1 MTAMHGARQMGK
13 GAMDHDGI
21 RDSIERLVAYLGEHP
36 EKWRNADPPATAVMI
51 DGLRC
56 RAEGPGGASI
66 VSDMPRAVGGGDSA
80 PRPGWFMRA
89 ALATCDATV
98 IAMRAAQLGVVLD
111 RLEVAVESESDPRG
125 LLGIDDTVA
134 AGPARLRMRVTIAAA
149 GVPAEQ
155 LREIVAWADHHSP
168 VGDALRR
175 AIPVEIEVLA
185 G

>member
-1 MTAMHGARQMGK
+1 
-13 GAMDHDGI
+13 MDQDGI
-21 RDSIERLVAYLGEHP
+21 RESIESLVAYLGEHP
-36 EKWRNADPPATAVMI
+36 EKWRNADPPATAVMV

-56 RAEGPGGASI
+56 RADGPGGASI
-66 VSDMPRAVGGGDSA
+66 VSDMPSAVGGGDSA

-98 IAMRAAQLGVVLD
+98 IAMRAAQLGIALD

-125 LLGIDDTVA
+125 LLGIDDTVV
-134 AGPARLRMRVTIAAA
+134 AGPASLRMRVTIAAA

-168 VGDALRR
+168 VGDALQR
-175 AIPVEIEVLA
+175 AIPVEVEILI

>member
-1 MTAMHGARQMGK
+1 
-13 GAMDHDGI
+13 MDQDGI
-21 RDSIERLVAYLGEHP
+21 RESIESLVAYLGEHP

-98 IAMRAAQLGVVLD
+98 IAMRAAQLGIALD

-125 LLGIDDTVA
+125 LLGIDDTVV
-134 AGPARLRMRVTIAAA
+134 AGPVRLRMRVTIAAA

-155 LREIVAWADHHSP
+155 VREIVAWADRHSP

-175 AIPVEIEVLA
+175 AIPVEVEVLA
-185 G
+185 D

>member
-1 MTAMHGARQMGK
+1 
-13 GAMDHDGI
+13 MDNDGI
-21 RDSIERLVAYLGEHP
+21 RDAIGSLVAYLGEHP
-36 EKWRNADPPATAVMI
+36 EKWRNVDPPATAVMV

-98 IAMRAAQLGVVLD
+98 IAMRAAQLGIALD
-111 RLEVAVESESDPRG
+111 RLEVTVESESDPRG
-125 LLGIDDTVA
+125 LLGIDDTVV
-134 AGPARLRMRVTIAAA
+134 AGPAHLRMRVRIAAA
-149 GVPAEQ
+149 DVPAEQ

-175 AIPVEIEVLA
+175 AIPIEIEVLA

>member
-1 MTAMHGARQMGK
+1 
-13 GAMDHDGI
+13 MDQDGI
-21 RDSIERLVAYLGEHP
+21 RESIESLVAYLGEHP

-98 IAMRAAQLGVVLD
+98 IAMRAAQLGIALD

-125 LLGIDDTVA
+125 LLGIDDTVV

-149 GVPAEQ
+149 GAPAER
-155 LREIVAWADHHSP
+155 LREIVAWADRHSP

-175 AIPVEIEVLA
+175 AIPVEVEVLA
-185 G
+185 D

>member
-1 MTAMHGARQMGK
+1 
-13 GAMDHDGI
+13 MDQDRI
-21 RDSIERLVAYLGEHP
+21 RESIESLVAYLGEHP
-36 EKWRNADPPATAVMI
+36 EKWRNPDPPATAVMI

-56 RAEGPGGASI
+56 RAEGAGGASI
-66 VSDMPRAVGGGDSA
+66 VSDMPRAVGGDDSA
-80 PRPGWFMRA
+80 PRPGWFLRA

-98 IAMRAAQLGVVLD
+98 IAMRAAQLGIAVD

-125 LLGIDDTVA
+125 LLGIDDTVV

-155 LREIVAWADHHSP
+155 LREIVAWADRHSP

-175 AIPVEIEVLA
+175 AIPVEVEVLA
-185 G
+185 D

>member
-1 MTAMHGARQMGK
+1 
-13 GAMDHDGI
+13 MDNDGI
-21 RDSIERLVAYLGEHP
+21 RDAIGSLVAYLGEHP
-36 EKWRNADPPATAVMI
+36 EKWRNVDPPATAVMM

-56 RAEGPGGASI
+56 RAEGPGGAAI
-66 VSDMPRAVGGGDSA
+66 VSDMPRAVGGSDSA

-98 IAMRAAQLGVVLD
+98 IAMRAALLGITLD
-111 RLEVAVESESDPRG
+111 RLEVTVESESDPRG
-125 LLGIDDTVA
+125 LLGIDDTVV

-155 LREIVAWADHHSP
+155 LREVVAWADRHSP

-175 AIPVEIEVLA
+175 AIPVEVEVRA
-185 G
+185 D

>member
-1 MTAMHGARQMGK
+1 
-13 GAMDHDGI
+13 MDHDGI
-21 RDSIERLVAYLGEHP
+21 RESIESLVAYLGEHP

-66 VSDMPRAVGGGDSA
+66 VSDMPIAVGGGDSA

-98 IAMRAAQLGVVLD
+98 IAMRAAQLGIVLD
-111 RLEVAVESESDPRG
+111 LLEVAVESESDPRG
-125 LLGIDDTVA
+125 LLGIDDAVA
-134 AGPARLRMRVTIAAA
+134 AGPARLRMRITIAAA
-149 GVPAEQ
+149 GVPAER
-155 LREIVAWADHHSP
+155 LREIVAWADRHSP

-175 AIPVEIEVLA
+175 AIPVEVEVLA
-185 G
+185 D

>member
-1 MTAMHGARQMGK
+1 
-13 GAMDHDGI
+13 MDQDAI
-21 RDSIERLVAYLGEHP
+21 RDSIESLVVYLGEHP

-56 RAEGPGGASI
+56 RAEGPGGAAI

-98 IAMRAAQLGVVLD
+98 IAMRAAQLGIVLD
-111 RLEVAVESESDPRG
+111 RLEVTVESESDPRG
-125 LLGIDDTVA
+125 LVGMDDAVD
-134 AGPARLRMRVTIAAA
+134 AGPLGVRVRVAIAAA
-149 GVPAEQ
+149 GASAAE
-155 LREIVAWADHHSP
+155 LRAIVEWAERHSP

-175 AIPVEIEVLA
+175 TVPVEVEVVE